1 MVSYLSSGAW
11 LVQVIGIVIFVCA
24 IFHTKKRHEIA
35 RNRGS
40 IYFTVELFLFMPWY
54 VLKSVFILLG
64 AFFILLP
71 LIS

>member
-1 MVSYLSSGAW
+1 MISGAW

-24 IFHTKKRHEIA
+24 ILHTKERHAIA